1 MFEWLK
7 KVVRIKDWS
16 DLERS
21 AGFINYLK
29 ELYTNFFKINEI
41 SAEKPKAF
49 TEVIEKFK
57 LSPSDLSVQEKT
69 FKRLY
74 QFFSLIFVTI
84 FLYAAHKIV
93 TGFYLVGIV
102 TICISLI
109 AFSLAF
115 RYHFYLTLLNHQ
127 NLNFTF
133 KDWLML
139 VLKRK

>member
-1 MFEWLK
+1 MFEWVK
-7 KVVRIKDWS
+7 KVVRLKEWS
-16 DLERS
+16 DWDRS
-21 AGFINYLK
+21 AEFINYLK
-29 ELYTNFFKINEI
+29 ELFTNFFKIKEI
-41 SAEKPKAF
+41 SAEKPKVF

-74 QFFSLIFVTI
+74 QFFSLIFLII